1 MLGEFHLTIKKIN
14 YKQMKSIF
22 ITFDQAYYEQVQTI
36 LTLNHVRGFTGWES
50 VIGRGSNTGE
60 PHYGTHAWP
69 SLNTAI
75 ITVVPDEK
83 VKPILAELRQ
93 LDGTSEL
100 MGIRAFVWNIEDG
113 I

>member
-1 MLGEFHLTIKKIN
+1 
-14 YKQMKSIF
+14 MKSIF
-22 ITFDQAYYEQVQTI
+22 ISFDQAYYEQVQSI
-36 LTLNHVRGFTGWES
+36 LSLNHVRGFTGWES

-75 ITVVPDEK
+75 IAIVDDAK
-83 VKPILAELRQ
+83 IKPMLEQLRE
-93 LDGTSEL
+93 LDGTSER

-113 I
+113 M

>member
-1 MLGEFHLTIKKIN
+1 
-14 YKQMKSIF
+14 MKSIF
-22 ITFDQAYYEQVQTI
+22 IALDQAYYEQVQSI

-50 VIGRGSNTGE
+50 VIGRGTQTGE

-75 ITVVPDEK
+75 ITVVTDEK
-83 VKPILAELRQ
+83 VKPILEQLRELNC
-93 LDGTSEL
+93 TSEL

-113 I
+113 M

>member
-1 MLGEFHLTIKKIN
+1 
-14 YKQMKSIF
+14 MKSIF

-75 ITVVPDEK
+75 ITIVPDEK
-83 VKPILAELRQ
+83 VKPILEQLRQ

>member
-1 MLGEFHLTIKKIN
+1 
-14 YKQMKSIF
+14 MKSIF
-22 ITFDQAYYEQVQTI
+22 IVFDQAYYEQVQTI